1 MTKTIT
7 TTYYTLAELEELI
20 GGEAVERAY
29 YALSD
34 IALDNAQEI
43 ECERIVESLK
53 AFAELFGT
61 TLQKWSFDAGNPS
74 GYYNDAQLDVE
85 AFKSLTN
92 EEKNDCIKEWNALV
106 NKDIWDLSGTYSDAY
121 ISKAVTEEVGEI
133 TFNSAVRALENVPS
147 LAMYEFSRAVNEGV
161 YDRDY
166 LYELAEANEYYFD
179 EHGKFEGIM

>member
-20 GGEAVERAY
+20 GGVAVDNAY
-29 YALSD
+29 TALID
-34 IALDNAQEI
+34 IALENAQEFDGEHI
-43 ECERIVESLK
+43 KGSLE
-53 AFAELFGT
+53 AFATLFGT
-61 TLQKWSFDAGNPS
+61 TLTKLSFDAGNPS
-74 GYYNDAQLDVE
+74 GCYNYAQLDVE

-92 EEKNDCIKEWNALV
+92 SEKNDIIEEARKAMYYYMS
-106 NKDIWDLSGTYSDAY
+106 DLTGDYADAY
-121 ISKAVTEEVGEI
+121 IMQALTQEVKEI
-133 TFNSAVRALENVPS
+133 TFNNAVRILENVPD

>member
-20 GGEAVERAY
+20 GGQAVENAY
-29 YALSD
+29 DALID
-34 IALDNAQEI
+34 IALDNARDFDGEHI
-43 ECERIVESLK
+43 KGSLE

-61 TLQKWSFDAGNPS
+61 TLIKCSFDASNPS
-74 GYYNDAQLDVE
+74 GYYNDAQVDVE

-106 NKDIWDLSGTYSDAY
+106 NKDIWDLSGVYSDAY
-121 ISKAVTEEVGEI
+121 IEKAVSEEVGEI

-147 LAMYEFSRAVNEGV
+147 LAIYEFSRAVNEGV
-161 YDRDY
+161 YDRYY
-166 LYELAEANEYYFD
+166 LYELSEANEYYFD
-179 EHGKFEGIM
+179 KEGTFVGGM